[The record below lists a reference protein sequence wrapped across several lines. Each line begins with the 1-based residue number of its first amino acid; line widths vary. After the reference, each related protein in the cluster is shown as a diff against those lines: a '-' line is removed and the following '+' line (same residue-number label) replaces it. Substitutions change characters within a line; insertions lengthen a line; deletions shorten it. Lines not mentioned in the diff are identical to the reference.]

1 MANPSSSGSWYH
13 RFRKRESQRSF
24 YLALIASGMFHL
36 SMVTVFSIVIYFPRE
51 DTRYYDFS
59 IVPLRTPTAVA
70 GAEAPE
76 ADTTAPETEVGGEK
90 LALRGATLPDV
101 ELPTIEFAELERLRV
116 GQAGSQSLSRYDEV
130 FQEGPDD
137 SWERF
142 SRGLSEMS
150 RSLTRLRL
158 SGDAPTDP
166 LSSALNEVTAPSNRI
181 VHRPAEGFEAQ
192 LVWSTAPFDRQLLF
206 APPIEA
212 LWGAD
217 EATFQR
223 PVELVL
229 QVNALG
235 RVVNVFSPT
244 VDERELVDAI
254 QMTTLRYRFEP
265 LSLESGDSQTVT
277 LRIQRDTAGGHP

>member
-24 YLALIASGMFHL
+24 YLALMASGVFHL

-59 IVPLRTPTAVA
+59 IVPLRTPTDVAAV
-70 GAEAPE
+70 ETPE
-76 ADTTAPETEVGGEK
+76 VDPVPETDVVGEQ
-90 LALRGATLPDV
+90 LALRGTTLPDV

-116 GQAGSQSLSRYDEV
+116 GQAGAQSLSRYDEV

-166 LSSALNEVTAPSNRI
+166 LSSALNEIAAPPNRI
-181 VHRPAEGFEAQ
+181 VHRPAEGFEAH

-217 EATFQR
+217 EASVQR